1 MAIKVEEIE
10 DQSLPGGA
18 CYAFLERKTETFC
31 IYYVSGSSQIFCNTH
46 GVSLKALMMNQ
57 ASLRSFDP
65 PKMSGNTGNY
75 QHLGSCKSVY

>member
-31 IYYVSGSSQIFCNTH
+31 IYYVSGSSQIFCNTPAIDISSIRRIRNR
-46 GVSLKALMMNQ
+46 GDDSETTFARLTVEEIWENIYMEFL
-57 ASLRSFDP
+57 
-65 PKMSGNTGNY
+65 
-75 QHLGSCKSVY
+75 